1 MPAVGGGDGVGR
13 VLKVG
18 EQVKKF
24 RPGDL
29 VEQKQLSINIFIRIE
44 KKFWF
49 HNLVKKMNYIYHKIE
64 IVGAI

>member
-1 MPAVGGGDGVGR
+1 MNCNFFYSGTYALKPPLPAVGGGDGVGR

-29 VEQKQLSINIFIRIE
+29 VK
-44 KKFWF
+44 
-49 HNLVKKMNYIYHKIE
+49 
-64 IVGAI
+64 